1 MTTPAGWYD
10 DGSGKRRWW
19 DGSQWTMH
27 VTTSVPDAPEWVPP
41 TAPVT
46 GSAAWA
52 HAASSPAPATTPAPV
67 PVPAPVTRRI
77 SVLGLVG
84 LIAAAIGAVLA
95 CIPPITVAG
104 WALLGAAVVVSLVS
118 LFLPGTKW
126 PGVTGLGVAAFGT
139 VLALAV
145 SLFTVGLRSVVEAA
159 DDATQPTTPS
169 AAPSRSPAPMPT
181 DDPALEG
188 AEMVPF
194 AELEV
199 GDCLPLVEYESDED
213 IYELPVLPCDVP
225 HTDEVFFIY
234 ELDDGEFPGDEY
246 LTDKTW
252 DDCRAHFEAFVGV
265 AYDDSE
271 LDFYSYQP
279 TRSSWIRAGDRTVH
293 CIVFSYDEVTGS
305 LAGAG
310 G

>member
-27 VTTSVPDAPEWVPP
+27 VTTSVPDTPEWTPP
-41 TAPVT
+41 TAPAIR
-46 GSAAWA
+46 AAA
-52 HAASSPAPATTPAPV
+52 TAGAPA
-67 PVPAPVTRRI
+67 TRRI
-77 SVLGLVG
+77 SVFGLVG

-159 DDATQPTTPS
+159 DDATQPTAPS

-181 DDPALEG
+181 DDPAPEG

-252 DDCRAHFEAFVGV
+252 EDCRAHFEAFVGV

-310 G
+310 R